1 MLGWLASEAARTP
14 LDQVLTAKQAKQLAD
29 KRGVHTVGELL
40 TIFPSEYRFAGRDA
54 GFNPDD
60 IGNTVTVFTTVTSVN
75 MPPNPKDNRPTTIG
89 TTGGFT
95 VKAFGQRWF
104 AEMVKPGRTLL
115 VTGKSSEYRGT
126 YQVSASAM
134 LLLADDGSPIAGTG
148 IFETMLRSG
157 KDKTAVTELLQRPVV
172 PMYPRTGK
180 GMASLVLATHIHRVI
195 TWLAPQADPLPHDTD
210 FDAALRAIHF
220 PKDEADYRQTLE
232 RLKFDEAL
240 EMQLE
245 LALRRASSNARV
257 APACPPLPVPE
268 KRLNLP
274 FPLTEGQKQV
284 TAEIAADLARPQP
297 MSRLLQGEVGS
308 GKTVVALLA
317 MLQVVDAGRQCAMLA
332 PTEVLAAQHAATL
345 RVYGVDVTLLT
356 GSLSTAQRRQALLD
370 IVSGEAGIVVGTH
383 ALISDGVEF
392 FDLGLVVIDEQHRFG
407 VRQRDKLRDRGR
419 DGMTPHVLVM
429 TATPIPRTIA
439 MTAFGDLDVSALTQ
453 RPGGRPEIQSVVV
466 PEWNNRWMARMWQ
479 RIGEEIDAG
488 GRVFVV
494 VPRIDEGKDS
504 LVHVTKRMQGLFPN
518 RGIGAIHGRMKP
530 EEKDAAMS
538 ALRRGDIDILVSTTI
553 IEVGVDV
560 PEATVMVIMN
570 ANGFGISQL
579 HQLRG
584 RIGRGN
590 RGGICFFVT
599 EVENGTPAAMRL
611 AAIAKTNDGAKLAE
625 LDLHFRSIGEIMGE
639 SQSGYMRDT
648 HLLDV
653 LADGAIIAEARRAA
667 AQLVE
672 KQPALARKLT
682 ADISDDEAEFL
693 ERS

>member
-1 MLGWLASEAARTP
+1 MSSKTARTP
-14 LDQVLTAKQAKQLAD
+14 LADVLTAKQAKELAS

-40 TIFPSEYRFAGRDA
+40 TIFPNEYRFGGDDA
-54 GFNPDD
+54 GFNPADLGQN
-60 IGNTVTVFTTVTSVN
+60 ITVFTTVTSVN
-75 MPPNPKDNRPTTIG
+75 KPDNPKDHRPATIG

-95 VKAFGQRWF
+95 IKAFGQRWF
-104 AEMVKPGRTLL
+104 VDRLRPGRSLI
-115 VTGKSSEYRGT
+115 VAGKATEWGGT
-126 YQVSASAM
+126 YQVGASAM
-134 LLLADDGSPIAGTG
+134 LLLSDDGTPVIGTG

-157 KDKTAVTELLQRPVV
+157 SDKSAVTELLQRPVV

-180 GMASLVLATHIHRVI
+180 GMPSLVLAMHMHRVI
-195 TWLAPQADPLPHDTD
+195 TWLAPQADPLPHDCD

-220 PKDEADYRQTLE
+220 PADEAEYQRAVE

-245 LALRRASSNARV
+245 LALRRASSNART
-257 APACPPLPVPE
+257 APQCPALPNPE
-268 KRLNLP
+268 TRLNLP
-274 FPLTEGQKQV
+274 FALTDGQKAV
-284 TAEIAADLARPQP
+284 VAEISADLQRTQP

-317 MLQVVDAGRQCAMLA
+317 MLQVTDAGRQCAMLA

-345 RVYGVDVTLLT
+345 RIYGVDVTLLT
-356 GSLSTAQRRQALLD
+356 GSMSVPEKRQALLE
-370 IVSGEAGIVVGTH
+370 IVSGQAGIVVGTH
-383 ALISDGVEF
+383 ALISDTVEF

-419 DGMTPHVLVM
+419 DGLTPHVLVM

-439 MTAFGDLDVSALTQ
+439 MTAFGDLDVSTLTQ
-453 RPGGRPEIQSVVV
+453 RPGTRQPIQSAVV
-466 PEWNNRWMARMWQ
+466 PEWNTVWERRMWQ
-479 RIGEEIDAG
+479 RVDEEMTAG

-504 LVHVTKRMQGLFPN
+504 LVDVTARMQTRFPD
-518 RGIGAIHGRMKP
+518 RGIAAIHGRLKP

-538 ALRRGDIDILVSTTI
+538 ALRRGDIDMLVSTTI

-590 RGGICFFVT
+590 RAGICFFVT
-599 EVENGTPAAMRL
+599 DVEQNTPAWHRL
-611 AAIAKTNDGAKLAE
+611 QEIAKTNDGAKLAE
-625 LDLHFRSIGEIMGE
+625 LDLRYRSIGQVMGE
-639 SQSGYMRDT
+639 SQSGYEQDT
-648 HLLDV
+648 RLLDV
-653 LADGAIIAEARRAA
+653 LTDSEIIVEARRAA
-667 AQLVE
+667 TQIVE
-672 KQPALARKLT
+672 KQPELAKTLT
-682 ADISDDEAEFL
+682 ADISDTEAEFL